1 MTTETLSLTELRP
14 RLPELVDRVSQFF
27 DRFFITRHGRT
38 EAVLLAVDD
47 FAPDELRRQAS
58 APAPARNE
66 APRKAAKSK
75 AAPKTVTKK
84 STKKKPA
91 KKKASK
97 KKKAG

>member
-47 FAPDELRRQAS
+47 FEGLLETVEILSDNESVKRLAEAEEELARGGGHALDDVRRQLS
-58 APAPARNE
+58 D
-66 APRKAAKSK
+66 AAGSR
-75 AAPKTVTKK
+75 
-84 STKKKPA
+84 
-91 KKKASK
+91 
-97 KKKAG
+97 

>member
-47 FAPDELRRQAS
+47 FEGLLETVEILSDNETVKRLAEAEEELTRGGGHALDDVRRQLS
-58 APAPARNE
+58 D
-66 APRKAAKSK
+66 AAGSR
-75 AAPKTVTKK
+75 
-84 STKKKPA
+84 
-91 KKKASK
+91 
-97 KKKAG
+97 